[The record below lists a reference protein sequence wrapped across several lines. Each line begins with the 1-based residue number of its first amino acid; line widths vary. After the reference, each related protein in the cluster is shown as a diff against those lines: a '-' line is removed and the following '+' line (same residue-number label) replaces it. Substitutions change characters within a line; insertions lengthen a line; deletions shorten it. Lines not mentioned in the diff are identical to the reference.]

1 MSEMPDFK
9 VDDLVEFHS
18 FGHLLSGVVI
28 ETGSPNS
35 AGILFSVVWSPA
47 FDVLP
52 ARRMDTRKFVYL
64 YEDDNYYNSRT
75 LPRIISRCSSLC

>member
-1 MSEMPDFK
+1 MPDFK
-9 VDDLVEFHS
+9 VGDMVEFLS
-18 FGHLLSGVVI
+18 YSQQLSGVVI
-28 ETGSPNS
+28 ETGVTND

-47 FDVLP
+47 FEVLS
-52 ARRMDTRKFVYL
+52 AHRMGTRKFVYL